1 MARSG
6 SGSLLA
12 MVKRSLA
19 AVVLVAFTL
28 SGCGMA
34 QHKSMAAPPDAG
46 MPDDNRKMIWNASM
60 DLTVPKDRDVE
71 PAVEKARALAEGMGG
86 YASSESTGGLVLRVP
101 NPRLREAMSAI
112 EKLGEVA
119 EKHVSGDDVTSD
131 YQDLEV
137 RIENAKKFQERLRD
151 LASKS
156 ATVEELLAVEKEQ
169 ARVTTELEQLE
180 ARMRLMQSQT
190 SLATLHLSVSKKVRP
205 GPIGWVFVGAYRT
218 VKWFFIWD

>member
-1 MARSG
+1 MA
-6 SGSLLA
+6 
-12 MVKRSLA
+12 KKTI
-19 AVVLVAFTL
+19 AVLMAFTL

-34 QHKSMAAPPDAG
+34 KHKSLAAPAPVSDG
-46 MPDDNRKMIWNASM
+46 RKMIWNASM
-60 DLTVPKDRDVE
+60 DLTVAKERDVE
-71 PAVEKARALAEGMGG
+71 PVVEKARALAEGMGG

-101 NPRLREAMSAI
+101 NPRLREAMGEI

-151 LASKS
+151 LAAKS

-180 ARMRLMQSQT
+180 ARMRGLQSQT
-190 SLATLHLSVSKKVRP
+190 TLATLHLSVSKKIRP
-205 GPIGWVFVGAYRT
+205 GPIGWVFYGAYRT